1 MIHSQFEYTTKV
13 KDSWVDHNGHMNDAE
28 YNRVFSDATDAW
40 LAYLGLDKE
49 TIAQSQ
55 YTVFTLEN
63 HVMYLKEIKVDEL
76 ISVNVE
82 LYDYDAKRLHVF
94 MTLRDANQS
103 RCATYEVMLMGMNT
117 AIDKPEVFPEMI
129 KKAIED
135 YATINTIKN
144 KPQEL
149 GHLIGFK
156 HK

>member
-13 KDSWVDHNGHMNDAE
+13 KDNWVDHNGHMNDAE

-76 ISVNVE
+76 ISVNIE

-135 YATINTIKN
+135 LATINTIEN

-149 GHLIGFK
+149 GHLIGIK

>member
-82 LYDYDAKRLHVF
+82 LYDYDTKRLHVF
-94 MTLRDANQS
+94 MTLTDANQS

-144 KPQEL
+144 KPKEL
-149 GHLIGFK
+149 GHLIGIK

>member
-1 MIHSQFEYTTKV
+1 
-13 KDSWVDHNGHMNDAE
+13 MNDAE

-49 TIAQSQ
+49 TIAQKQ

-63 HVMYLKEIKVDEL
+63 HVMYLKEIKVDES
-76 ISVNVE
+76 ITVNVE

-94 MTLRDANQS
+94 MTLTDANQS

-117 AIDKPEVFPEMI
+117 AVDKPEAFPEMI

-135 YATINTIKN
+135 YAATNTIEYQPK
-144 KPQEL
+144 EL
-149 GHLIGFK
+149 GHLIGIK

>member
-13 KDSWVDHNGHMNDAE
+13 KDIWVDHNGHMNDAE

-76 ISVNVE
+76 ISVNVD

-135 YATINTIKN
+135 YATINTIEN

-149 GHLIGFK
+149 GHLIGIK

>member
-94 MTLRDANQS
+94 MTLRDTNLS

-149 GHLIGFK
+149 GHLIGIK

>member
-135 YATINTIKN
+135 YATINTIEN

-149 GHLIGFK
+149 GHLIGIK

>member
-13 KDSWVDHNGHMNDAE
+13 KDIWVDHNGHMNDAE

-49 TIAQSQ
+49 TIAQKQ

-63 HVMYLKEIKVDEL
+63 HVMYLKEIKVDEY

-94 MTLRDANQS
+94 MTLTDANQS

-117 AIDKPEVFPEMI
+117 AVDKPEAFPEMI
-129 KKAIED
+129 KKRLKIMLLS
-135 YATINTIKN
+135 IRLKISPKS
-144 KPQEL
+144 L
-149 GHLIGFK
+149 VI
-156 HK
+156 

>member
-94 MTLRDANQS
+94 MTLRDTNQS
-103 RCATYEVMLMGMNT
+103 RCATYEVMLMGMNI

-149 GHLIGFK
+149 GHLIGIK

>member
-1 MIHSQFEYTTKV
+1 
-13 KDSWVDHNGHMNDAE
+13 
-28 YNRVFSDATDAW
+28 
-40 LAYLGLDKE
+40 
-49 TIAQSQ
+49 
-55 YTVFTLEN
+55 
-63 HVMYLKEIKVDEL
+63 
-76 ISVNVE
+76 
-82 LYDYDAKRLHVF
+82 

-135 YATINTIKN
+135 LATINTIEN

-149 GHLIGFK
+149 GHLIGIK